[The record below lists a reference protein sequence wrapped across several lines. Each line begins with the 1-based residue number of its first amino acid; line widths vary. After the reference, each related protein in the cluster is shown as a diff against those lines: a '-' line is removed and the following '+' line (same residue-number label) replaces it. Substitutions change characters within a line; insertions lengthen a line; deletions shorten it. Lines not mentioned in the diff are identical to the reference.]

1 MFLLDHPLATK
12 PADAVLVIRRINI
25 RDVAL
30 WSSKPIPTKE
40 DAFALNEQKLPRLRV
55 SHAAYAAALLTA
67 AIHPA
72 KAEHHARLKT
82 GETLWVFAQRHH
94 TTLRAVERLNHIH
107 DPNALPNHML
117 LAIPAP
123 PAGMWVHD
131 TMHREAKVTA
141 DRVSVRMGPDDSY
154 HRRDL
159 VDSGTHALVV
169 AQRDGWYQ
177 VRLNGDE
184 RGWIKGTFL
193 HISGHVQQIAEKP
206 THHHYSRVA
215 SAKHHRVSISAAR
228 RHRIALAHLHNL
240 RLREAHLRRLR
251 ALRLARVSHYHHA
264 HERVAYAHEANWR
277 ARIVDRAY
285 SYRGIPYVW
294 GGANRRGFDCSGFT
308 RYLYAKQG
316 IHLPHNAAAQ
326 FDMGKHIS
334 RGNLKPGDLVFFH
347 TISAGISHVGMYIGH
362 GKFIHASSPEL
373 GGVRVDS
380 LNEPYYRE
388 RYRGARRIVRH

>member
-1 MFLLDHPLATK
+1 M
-12 PADAVLVIRRINI
+12 
-25 RDVAL
+25 
-30 WSSKPIPTKE
+30 
-40 DAFALNEQKLPRLRV
+40 NEQKLPRLRV

-72 KAEHHARLKT
+72 QAEHHAHLKT

-94 TTLRAVERLNHIH
+94 TTLRAVEQLNHIH
-107 DPNALPNHML
+107 DPNDLPNHLL
-117 LAIPAP
+117 LAIPRP
-123 PAGMWVHD
+123 PSGVWVHD
-131 TMHREAKVTA
+131 TLHRTAVVTA

-159 VDSGTHALVV
+159 VDTGTHALVV

-177 VRLNGDE
+177 VRLKGEE

-193 HISGHVQQIAEKP
+193 HVKGHAAQIAERP
-206 THHHYSRVA
+206 HHHSLRRVA
-215 SAKHHRVSISAAR
+215 VAKHHSVSIRAAR
-228 RHRIALAHLHNL
+228 HHRLALAHLHNL
-240 RLREAHLRRLR
+240 HNLHIREAHLRRMR
-251 ALRLARVSHYHHA
+251 ALRLARASHYHHHA
-264 HERVAYAHEANWR
+264 PIRVAYAHEAKWR

-326 FDMGKHIS
+326 FDMGKHIG
-334 RGNLKPGDLVFFH
+334 RGHLKPGDLVFFH
-347 TISAGISHVGMYIGH
+347 TISAGISHVGMYIGN
-362 GKFIHASSPEL
+362 GRFIHASSPAL
-373 GGVRVDS
+373 GGVRIDS
-380 LNEPYYRE
+380 LNEPYYSE